1 MGTICAPSYA
11 NIFMDHFERKFIYP
25 FIKTFS
31 LIYFR
36 LIDDIFFIWKGS
48 KTDLENFLNK
58 LNTQHPSI
66 EFEYEISKERISFLD
81 TEIYMK
87 NNNKTTVKKKQLKS
101 SIPYNQVLRI
111 KRICSTKKD
120 FDHHSREP
128 NGRFLKQGYDQKL
141 VDEQLEKVDKLV
153 RDDLLQE
160 RDQERQDLIRIPLIL
175 TYNRLLPNLTAVVRE
190 NWNILQTNKNLR
202 NYSKS
207 TQSQPLRK
215 QKSKGNNR
223 KYTYRKWQCSKKIQ
237 KIQFP
242 LEQENAPHF
251 YWAQELYVATKC

>member
-1 MGTICAPSYA
+1 M
-11 NIFMDHFERKFIYP
+11 
-25 FIKTFS
+25 
-31 LIYFR
+31 
-36 LIDDIFFIWKGS
+36 
-48 KTDLENFLNK
+48 
-58 LNTQHPSI
+58 
-66 EFEYEISKERISFLD
+66 
-81 TEIYMK
+81 
-87 NNNKTTVKKKQLKS
+87 
-101 SIPYNQVLRI
+101 
-111 KRICSTKKD
+111 
-120 FDHHSREP
+120 
-128 NGRFLKQGYDQKL
+128 KQGYDQKL

-207 TQSQPLRK
+207 TQSKPLRK

-237 KIQFP
+237 KFNF
-242 LEQENAPHF
+242 L
-251 YWAQELYVATKC
+251 